1 MLLKTTYT
9 TFFVA
14 MLIAFFGLA
23 QAGDKKCRA
32 LAMSGGG
39 DKGSYEAAVFIE
51 LVNLM
56 EEEAYY
62 DVMTGVSAGSMN
74 ACGLGVFAP
83 EEADDASVFVF
94 SLWNSLSS
102 GDVYKFWPGGLLE
115 GIFKKSGILDSQPLV
130 DFVNQQTEG
139 RTVKKKV
146 TFALCESIGG
156 DYQMFDYNA
165 SDTLPE
171 FYVKSAIGSSSIPLV
186 FPSVKKDGKVYV
198 DGGSIWNI
206 DIPSAVRRCKEV
218 VDNDE
223 DIIIDMI
230 LCGSNPPVSG
240 PKKDLSKFSA
250 LSHYQRAQE
259 IKSFYDTMNKVE
271 RAMSLFPQV
280 NFRYIVSPS
289 ESLSASSNPIPLDFS
304 KNHLNKCFDV
314 GKKDARN
321 AVKLGSKKYF
331 EVVKQ
336 YRDRLLNGEGADLAN
351 MIEERVA
358 QVEGRKT
365 QNVSS

>member
-1 MLLKTTYT
+1 
-9 TFFVA
+9 
-14 MLIAFFGLA
+14 
-23 QAGDKKCRA
+23 
-32 LAMSGGG
+32 
-39 DKGSYEAAVFIE
+39 
-51 LVNLM
+51 
-56 EEEAYY
+56 
-62 DVMTGVSAGSMN
+62 
-74 ACGLGVFAP
+74 
-83 EEADDASVFVF
+83 
-94 SLWNSLSS
+94 
-102 GDVYKFWPGGLLE
+102 VYKFWPGGLLE

-130 DFVNQQTEG
+130 DFVIDQTHG

-146 TFALCESIGG
+146 SFALCETTEG
-156 DYQMFDYNA
+156 DYHMFDYNA
-165 SDTLPE
+165 SDTLPD

-186 FPSVKKDGKVYV
+186 FPSVKKDDKIYV

-223 DIIIDMI
+223 DIIVDMI

-271 RAMSLFPQV
+271 RGMSLFPQV

-304 KNHLNKCFDV
+304 TDHLNKCFDI
-314 GKKDARN
+314 GRKDAKN
-321 AVKLGSKKYF
+321 AVKLGSQKYF
-331 EVVKQ
+331 EVVKE
-336 YRDRLLNGEGADLAN
+336 YRDKLLNGERVNLAN
-351 MIEERVA
+351 MIDERVA
-358 QVEGRKT
+358 QMDGRTT
-365 QNVSS
+365 QNASS